1 MIQLNDLLKYDHIT
15 IQCHDNPDPDT
26 IGSAFALY
34 KFFINNGKETQ
45 IIYSGAAKIQKTN
58 LLLMLT
64 ELGIQLQYIEK
75 DICDTSEELSNIKH
89 ENSLLITVDCQYGAG
104 NVKKFTAGNIAILDH
119 HFKEVQ
125 EPPHCD
131 IRPFLGS
138 CSTLVWNL
146 LKEADFPL
154 KDHIDVS
161 TALYYGLYTDTNNL
175 TEIIHPLDMDLRD
188 DIKYN
193 TALMKRFRNSNLS
206 IEDLTIAGKT
216 LNNRY
221 LFTDTRSAIFEAEPC
236 DPNILGFTSDL
247 ALQVDNIDACVVF
260 CTVSGGI
267 KISVRSCIRET
278 MANELAARLCAGVGS
293 GGGHSDKAGGFI
305 CGEKLRDIGI
315 TPFDF
320 LKERFKQYYG
330 EYDLIYSDKANFDVS
345 KLAKFRKRA
354 IPIGYVCTTDVF
366 PAGTDIIIRTL
377 EGDTHVSS
385 DPDIHI
391 MVGVCQEIWPIKRE
405 RFETAYII
413 PDGHYAPD
421 ESFWG
426 ENHYNPTV
434 MDRVNGEHVSIE
446 PYIKPCIPCGE
457 SFIFGK
463 ELKKRTKVFT
473 NWNQEGYMFGDI
485 GDYVAIRCDD
495 INDIYVIEKSIFF
508 KTYEKV

>member
-1 MIQLNDLLKYDHIT
+1 MINLNDLLKYDHIT

-34 KFFINNGKETQ
+34 KFFKSNSKDTQ
-45 IIYSGAAKIQKTN
+45 IIYSGAAQIQKTN

-64 ELGIQLQYIEK
+64 ELAIPLRYIAR
-75 DICDTSEELSNIKH
+75 DMCDTSDELKSLNQK
-89 ENSLLITVDCQYGAG
+89 NSLLITVDCQYGSG
-104 NVKKFTAGNIAILDH
+104 NVTKLTAENVAIIDH
-119 HFKEVQ
+119 HFREVP
-125 EPPHCD
+125 ESPLYD

-138 CSTLVWNL
+138 CSTLVWHL
-146 LKEADFPL
+146 LNEANFPL
-154 KDHIDVS
+154 KDHLDVS

-260 CTVSGGI
+260 CKVSGGI

-305 CGEKLRDIGI
+305 CDEKLQEKNT
-315 TPFDF
+315 TPFEF

-330 EYDLIYSDKANFDVS
+330 EYNLIYSDKSNFDVS
-345 KLAKFRKRA
+345 KLEKFRKKA
-354 IPIGYVCTTDVF
+354 IPIGYVRTTDVF
-366 PAGTDIIIRTL
+366 PVGTEVIIRTI
-377 EGDTHVSS
+377 EGDTHITS

-405 RFETAYII
+405 RFEAAYII
-413 PDGHYAPD
+413 PDGLYAPD
-421 ESFWG
+421 ESFW
-426 ENHYNPTV
+426 EESHYKPTV
-434 MDRVNGEHVSIE
+434 MDRIQGEHVSIE

-457 SFIFGK
+457 SIIFGK

-473 NWNQEGYMFGDI
+473 SWNQEGYMFGDI
-485 GDYVAIRCDD
+485 GDYIAIRCDD
-495 INDIYVIEKSIFF
+495 IKDIYVIEKTIFF